1 MSSRGG
7 GPSLPLPQDLVANG
21 ARHGLPHCLVHRGI
35 PRLGARHG
43 SLREIARDKYLQWS
57 ASMTL
62 RTSYSTAAAST
73 ALTQS
78 QVSTPRLPSQSSI
91 LCLCVQASIFDQYK

>member
-1 MSSRGG
+1 MALSSRGG

-78 QVSTPRLPSQSSI
+78 QFAGECS
-91 LCLCVQASIFDQYK
+91 